1 MLMLMRIPWV
11 VLVLGG
17 LMRLGCPWIRLR
29 GRFVLRLSPWV
40 VGRLGRLGRPWVM
53 GRLLGRPWAGCLR
66 LRLLSPWVGYRLVL
80 LGPWGG
86 RLRLRL
92 LSPRVVGRLGRL
104 GRPWVVG
111 RFVLV
116 RRMLV
121 CMGVRLLSPR
131 VGLWLAAIW
140 GLRLGVWDMRLLRD
154 AVWGLWFAIWSRWL
168 LAPWI
173 SLVGRL
179 VLRLCP
185 RVCLLLRL
193 SPDAGLMLRLCIRV
207 RLLLRLSPWVV
218 LGLLLLMLPRVVSFD
233 RGGGAGENCKG
244 ESLHNN

>member
-1 MLMLMRIPWV
+1 MLLMRIPWV

-17 LMRLGCPWIRLR
+17 LMRLGCPWVVLR

-40 VGRLGRLGRPWVM
+40 VGRLLGRPWVV

-66 LRLLSPWVGYRLVL
+66 LRLLSPWVGLRLVL

-92 LSPRVVGRLGRL
+92 LLSPWVVGRLGRL

-121 CMGVRLLSPR
+121 CMGVLR
-131 VGLWLAAIW
+131 LAAIW
-140 GLRLGVWDMRLLRD
+140 GLRLAVWGMRLLRD

-173 SLVGRL
+173 SLMGRL

-193 SPDAGLMLRLCIRV
+193 SPNA
-207 RLLLRLSPWVV
+207 
-218 LGLLLLMLPRVVSFD
+218 GLLLWLSPRV
-233 RGGGAGENCKG
+233 
-244 ESLHNN
+244 